1 MHTKPIDSSDEEWT
15 LVIKPRTLWWDLH
28 LEDVWNYRDLLWMFV
43 RRDFV
48 SGYKQTILGPLW
60 FFIQPLLTTI
70 MFTVIFAGVAKI
82 PTDGLPPLLFYLA
95 GTTPWNYFAA
105 CLTSTSTTFVSNANL
120 FGKVYFPR
128 LVVPLSV
135 VLSNLIQFLVQFSLF
150 LGFFAWYGIV
160 GSDLRPN
167 VLGIVFLTPILLA
180 LMGLLGLGAGIA
192 ISSMTTKYRDLARLV
207 TFGVQL
213 MMYATPVIYP
223 MSAIPDKYR
232 WIIHCN
238 PMSAIIES
246 FRAVYLGGQ
255 IPWSA
260 VGIST
265 LETALILAV
274 GVVLFNKVE
283 KTFMDTV

>member
-1 MHTKPIDSSDEEWT
+1 
-15 LVIKPRTLWWDLH
+15 
-28 LEDVWNYRDLLWMFV
+28 
-43 RRDFV
+43 
-48 SGYKQTILGPLW
+48 
-60 FFIQPLLTTI
+60 
-70 MFTVIFAGVAKI
+70 
-82 PTDGLPPLLFYLA
+82 
-95 GTTPWNYFAA
+95 
-105 CLTSTSTTFVSNANL
+105 
-120 FGKVYFPR
+120 
-128 LVVPLSV
+128 
-135 VLSNLIQFLVQFSLF
+135 
-150 LGFFAWYGIV
+150 
-160 GSDLRPN
+160 
-167 VLGIVFLTPILLA
+167 
-180 LMGLLGLGAGIA
+180 MGLLGLGAGIA

-255 IPWSA
+255 IPWSSL
-260 VGIST
+260 GIST
-265 LETALILAV
+265 LETALILGI

>member
-1 MHTKPIDSSDEEWT
+1 MTDTTTTDEQWS
-15 LVIKPRTLWWDLH
+15 LVIKPHTKWWDLH
-28 LEDVWNYRDLLWMFV
+28 LDDVWRYRDLLWLFV

-82 PTDGLPPLLFYLA
+82 STDGLPPLLFYLA

-150 LGFFAWYGIV
+150 LGFFAWYGLG
-160 GSDLRPN
+160 GSDIRPDL
-167 VLGIVFLTPILLA
+167 LGIVFLTPILLA

-260 VGIST
+260 LGIST
-265 LETALILAV
+265 LETALILAT